1 MSLFGEDAL
10 VAYET
15 FSVLLKYL
23 GVNPPISCDR
33 KRTRLPY
40 RCVNILSFVLSTLFY
55 GYLLFSISL
64 DSGVLKAGLKSLIV
78 TRMHDLYFV
87 LRYITVIVVQVHV
100 LNNGGEINRLLR
112 ALNSISNAVTLLA
125 NRKGVSSKLRFF
137 GTVRFAKGL
146 RVFSLSYP
154 FVCLAITFTILKWLN
169 WNQLI
174 GHVFQ
179 FVRLLYFTTYVH
191 LWLQAT
197 LAAML
202 VLSRYEALK
211 DLFGVYETVQPF
223 MFLLGC
229 VGLAPFGY
237 RLGMQPVN
245 RYLEFCY
252 VLVYGGMYTYA
263 LYSFLFVANVTDFHL
278 SLIIGTIECI
288 NLSCQYLTMV
298 FAIVFAWIV
307 KHRISFILQ
316 TLHECDVQLSKFSSP
331 IDHRKLHLK
340 VSILAVGIVTS
351 YMLLLAI
358 HLPLIL
364 ELVPHIEPSL
374 KEILP
379 SAMFGLCFLLQI
391 CQFLL
396 FLLVLHDRYCAINQ
410 AFSEMLTSNEDALKA
425 FECFT
430 LVVKCLGLYPPVTCS
445 RKRTLLGYKL
455 CNLLAIAFS
464 ATFYG
469 FLLLFHSLDLE
480 TIKLGSGSLITS
492 RMHDVYFVSRY
503 LTVLAVLLHS
513 YINQNSVDQLFGSLN
528 EVSSALVTLNT
539 NHASEGS
546 IGYFGTQRFARHLRW
561 LMLVYPLMF
570 VSMTGFVERWLPR
583 FGVQVHAFNLVRF
596 LYFYSY
602 VHLWAQ
608 AILTLFLVLSRYIAL
623 NNLFSSIEAFQ
634 PFLLLLKCL
643 GLTPFFSNAS
653 NRRLLSVLNVIILL
667 LIGTLYINGP
677 CRQIR
682 KDMLRFQSSP
692 LAVNSRIFTY
702 LMGTLV
708 YHLTMLINFL
718 HRHRLREL
726 FQAFVNIDRELQ
738 QVGVRINYRMHRFL
752 ITAGMVCF
760 LSGIFVTSALVY
772 AYKITVLN
780 NQPNF
785 DGRWYYNMF
794 SFVYYNA
801 AFPTITSYFAIVL
814 WFLLVRFQRL
824 AMAIRLASS
833 TTTLSLIIKPKIHYR
848 CIEQRACRMYFPTSP
863 SAVGNP
869 SEFAICSEKEQIN
882 VLKQIKILHDKL
894 NDVVE
899 LVNYCFSVQITFCV
913 GLCFVIGVVC
923 SFGLF
928 RAFIYRNELFY
939 MGVLN
944 FIWYMYYLFFV
955 LFFIAVGSKITRE
968 GKRIGILVHKAINC
982 SSSSA
987 VINELNLFSQQ
998 LLHRS
1003 PVITCG
1009 LFVYDWTLWYTMI
1022 GATATYLIILI
1033 QFDVSFPNLVNVNAT
1048 AVYRG
1053 ST

>member
-40 RCVNILSFVLSTLFY
+40 RCVNILSIVLSTLFY

-64 DSGVLKAGLKSLIV
+64 DSGVLKAGIKSLIV

-211 DLFGVYETVQPF
+211 DLFG
-223 MFLLGC
+223 
-229 VGLAPFGY
+229 
-237 RLGMQPVN
+237 
-245 RYLEFCY
+245 
-252 VLVYGGMYTYA
+252 
-263 LYSFLFVANVTDFHL
+263 
-278 SLIIGTIECI
+278 
-288 NLSCQYLTMV
+288 
-298 FAIVFAWIV
+298 
-307 KHRISFILQ
+307 
-316 TLHECDVQLSKFSSP
+316 
-331 IDHRKLHLK
+331 
-340 VSILAVGIVTS
+340 
-351 YMLLLAI
+351 
-358 HLPLIL
+358 
-364 ELVPHIEPSL
+364 
-374 KEILP
+374 
-379 SAMFGLCFLLQI
+379 
-391 CQFLL
+391 
-396 FLLVLHDRYCAINQ
+396 
-410 AFSEMLTSNEDALKA
+410 
-425 FECFT
+425 
-430 LVVKCLGLYPPVTCS
+430 
-445 RKRTLLGYKL
+445 
-455 CNLLAIAFS
+455 
-464 ATFYG
+464 
-469 FLLLFHSLDLE
+469 
-480 TIKLGSGSLITS
+480 
-492 RMHDVYFVSRY
+492 
-503 LTVLAVLLHS
+503 
-513 YINQNSVDQLFGSLN
+513 
-528 EVSSALVTLNT
+528 
-539 NHASEGS
+539 
-546 IGYFGTQRFARHLRW
+546 
-561 LMLVYPLMF
+561 
-570 VSMTGFVERWLPR
+570 
-583 FGVQVHAFNLVRF
+583 
-596 LYFYSY
+596 
-602 VHLWAQ
+602 
-608 AILTLFLVLSRYIAL
+608 
-623 NNLFSSIEAFQ
+623 
-634 PFLLLLKCL
+634 
-643 GLTPFFSNAS
+643 
-653 NRRLLSVLNVIILL
+653 
-667 LIGTLYINGP
+667 
-677 CRQIR
+677 
-682 KDMLRFQSSP
+682 
-692 LAVNSRIFTY
+692 
-702 LMGTLV
+702 
-708 YHLTMLINFL
+708 
-718 HRHRLREL
+718 
-726 FQAFVNIDRELQ
+726 
-738 QVGVRINYRMHRFL
+738 
-752 ITAGMVCF
+752 
-760 LSGIFVTSALVY
+760 
-772 AYKITVLN
+772 
-780 NQPNF
+780 
-785 DGRWYYNMF
+785 
-794 SFVYYNA
+794 
-801 AFPTITSYFAIVL
+801 
-814 WFLLVRFQRL
+814 
-824 AMAIRLASS
+824 
-833 TTTLSLIIKPKIHYR
+833 
-848 CIEQRACRMYFPTSP
+848 MYFPTSP

>member
-64 DSGVLKAGLKSLIV
+64 DSGVLKAGIKSLIV

-100 LNNGGEINRLLR
+100 LNNGGEINRMLR

-211 DLFGVYETVQPF
+211 DLFG
-223 MFLLGC
+223 
-229 VGLAPFGY
+229 
-237 RLGMQPVN
+237 
-245 RYLEFCY
+245 
-252 VLVYGGMYTYA
+252 
-263 LYSFLFVANVTDFHL
+263 
-278 SLIIGTIECI
+278 
-288 NLSCQYLTMV
+288 
-298 FAIVFAWIV
+298 
-307 KHRISFILQ
+307 
-316 TLHECDVQLSKFSSP
+316 
-331 IDHRKLHLK
+331 
-340 VSILAVGIVTS
+340 
-351 YMLLLAI
+351 
-358 HLPLIL
+358 
-364 ELVPHIEPSL
+364 
-374 KEILP
+374 
-379 SAMFGLCFLLQI
+379 
-391 CQFLL
+391 
-396 FLLVLHDRYCAINQ
+396 
-410 AFSEMLTSNEDALKA
+410 
-425 FECFT
+425 
-430 LVVKCLGLYPPVTCS
+430 
-445 RKRTLLGYKL
+445 
-455 CNLLAIAFS
+455 
-464 ATFYG
+464 
-469 FLLLFHSLDLE
+469 
-480 TIKLGSGSLITS
+480 
-492 RMHDVYFVSRY
+492 
-503 LTVLAVLLHS
+503 
-513 YINQNSVDQLFGSLN
+513 
-528 EVSSALVTLNT
+528 
-539 NHASEGS
+539 
-546 IGYFGTQRFARHLRW
+546 
-561 LMLVYPLMF
+561 
-570 VSMTGFVERWLPR
+570 
-583 FGVQVHAFNLVRF
+583 
-596 LYFYSY
+596 
-602 VHLWAQ
+602 
-608 AILTLFLVLSRYIAL
+608 
-623 NNLFSSIEAFQ
+623 
-634 PFLLLLKCL
+634 
-643 GLTPFFSNAS
+643 
-653 NRRLLSVLNVIILL
+653 
-667 LIGTLYINGP
+667 
-677 CRQIR
+677 
-682 KDMLRFQSSP
+682 
-692 LAVNSRIFTY
+692 
-702 LMGTLV
+702 
-708 YHLTMLINFL
+708 
-718 HRHRLREL
+718 
-726 FQAFVNIDRELQ
+726 
-738 QVGVRINYRMHRFL
+738 
-752 ITAGMVCF
+752 
-760 LSGIFVTSALVY
+760 
-772 AYKITVLN
+772 
-780 NQPNF
+780 
-785 DGRWYYNMF
+785 
-794 SFVYYNA
+794 
-801 AFPTITSYFAIVL
+801 
-814 WFLLVRFQRL
+814 
-824 AMAIRLASS
+824 
-833 TTTLSLIIKPKIHYR
+833 
-848 CIEQRACRMYFPTSP
+848 MYFPTSP

-899 LVNYCFSVQITFCV
+899 LVNYCFSVQ
-913 GLCFVIGVVC
+913 
-923 SFGLF
+923 
-928 RAFIYRNELFY
+928 
-939 MGVLN
+939 
-944 FIWYMYYLFFV
+944 
-955 LFFIAVGSKITRE
+955 

-987 VINELNLFSQQ
+987 VINEVQCCEGANMMLPVCNVPCAWIILILYLSRQLNLFSQQ

>member
-1 MSLFGEDAL
+1 
-10 VAYET
+10 
-15 FSVLLKYL
+15 
-23 GVNPPISCDR
+23 
-33 KRTRLPY
+33 
-40 RCVNILSFVLSTLFY
+40 
-55 GYLLFSISL
+55 
-64 DSGVLKAGLKSLIV
+64 
-78 TRMHDLYFV
+78 MHDLYFV

-125 NRKGVSSKLRFF
+125 NRKG
-137 GTVRFAKGL
+137 
-146 RVFSLSYP
+146 
-154 FVCLAITFTILKWLN
+154 
-169 WNQLI
+169 
-174 GHVFQ
+174 
-179 FVRLLYFTTYVH
+179 
-191 LWLQAT
+191 
-197 LAAML
+197 
-202 VLSRYEALK
+202 
-211 DLFGVYETVQPF
+211 
-223 MFLLGC
+223 
-229 VGLAPFGY
+229 LAPFGN
-237 RLGMQPVN
+237 RLGMKPVN

-288 NLSCQYLTMV
+288 NLSCQYLTM
-298 FAIVFAWIV
+298 
-307 KHRISFILQ
+307 
-316 TLHECDVQLSKFSSP
+316 
-331 IDHRKLHLK
+331 
-340 VSILAVGIVTS
+340 
-351 YMLLLAI
+351 
-358 HLPLIL
+358 
-364 ELVPHIEPSL
+364 
-374 KEILP
+374 
-379 SAMFGLCFLLQI
+379 
-391 CQFLL
+391 
-396 FLLVLHDRYCAINQ
+396 
-410 AFSEMLTSNEDALKA
+410 
-425 FECFT
+425 
-430 LVVKCLGLYPPVTCS
+430 
-445 RKRTLLGYKL
+445 
-455 CNLLAIAFS
+455 
-464 ATFYG
+464 
-469 FLLLFHSLDLE
+469 
-480 TIKLGSGSLITS
+480 
-492 RMHDVYFVSRY
+492 
-503 LTVLAVLLHS
+503 
-513 YINQNSVDQLFGSLN
+513 
-528 EVSSALVTLNT
+528 
-539 NHASEGS
+539 
-546 IGYFGTQRFARHLRW
+546 
-561 LMLVYPLMF
+561 
-570 VSMTGFVERWLPR
+570 
-583 FGVQVHAFNLVRF
+583 
-596 LYFYSY
+596 
-602 VHLWAQ
+602 
-608 AILTLFLVLSRYIAL
+608 
-623 NNLFSSIEAFQ
+623 

-643 GLTPFFSNAS
+643 GLTPLFSNAS

-824 AMAIRLASS
+824 AMAIR
-833 TTTLSLIIKPKIHYR
+833 
-848 CIEQRACRMYFPTSP
+848 MYFPTSP

-968 GKRIGILVHKAINC
+968 
-982 SSSSA
+982 
-987 VINELNLFSQQ
+987 LNLFSQQ

-1009 LFVYDWTLWYTMI
+1009 LFVYDWTLWYT
-1022 GATATYLIILI
+1022 
-1033 QFDVSFPNLVNVNAT
+1033 VRKRVCPS
-1048 AVYRG
+1048 
-1053 ST
+1053 

>member
-64 DSGVLKAGLKSLIV
+64 DSGVLKAGIKSLIV

-211 DLFGVYETVQPF
+211 DLFG
-223 MFLLGC
+223 
-229 VGLAPFGY
+229 
-237 RLGMQPVN
+237 
-245 RYLEFCY
+245 
-252 VLVYGGMYTYA
+252 
-263 LYSFLFVANVTDFHL
+263 
-278 SLIIGTIECI
+278 
-288 NLSCQYLTMV
+288 
-298 FAIVFAWIV
+298 
-307 KHRISFILQ
+307 
-316 TLHECDVQLSKFSSP
+316 
-331 IDHRKLHLK
+331 
-340 VSILAVGIVTS
+340 
-351 YMLLLAI
+351 
-358 HLPLIL
+358 
-364 ELVPHIEPSL
+364 
-374 KEILP
+374 
-379 SAMFGLCFLLQI
+379 
-391 CQFLL
+391 
-396 FLLVLHDRYCAINQ
+396 
-410 AFSEMLTSNEDALKA
+410 
-425 FECFT
+425 
-430 LVVKCLGLYPPVTCS
+430 
-445 RKRTLLGYKL
+445 
-455 CNLLAIAFS
+455 
-464 ATFYG
+464 
-469 FLLLFHSLDLE
+469 
-480 TIKLGSGSLITS
+480 
-492 RMHDVYFVSRY
+492 
-503 LTVLAVLLHS
+503 
-513 YINQNSVDQLFGSLN
+513 
-528 EVSSALVTLNT
+528 
-539 NHASEGS
+539 
-546 IGYFGTQRFARHLRW
+546 
-561 LMLVYPLMF
+561 
-570 VSMTGFVERWLPR
+570 
-583 FGVQVHAFNLVRF
+583 
-596 LYFYSY
+596 
-602 VHLWAQ
+602 
-608 AILTLFLVLSRYIAL
+608 
-623 NNLFSSIEAFQ
+623 
-634 PFLLLLKCL
+634 
-643 GLTPFFSNAS
+643 
-653 NRRLLSVLNVIILL
+653 
-667 LIGTLYINGP
+667 
-677 CRQIR
+677 
-682 KDMLRFQSSP
+682 
-692 LAVNSRIFTY
+692 
-702 LMGTLV
+702 
-708 YHLTMLINFL
+708 
-718 HRHRLREL
+718 
-726 FQAFVNIDRELQ
+726 
-738 QVGVRINYRMHRFL
+738 
-752 ITAGMVCF
+752 
-760 LSGIFVTSALVY
+760 
-772 AYKITVLN
+772 
-780 NQPNF
+780 
-785 DGRWYYNMF
+785 
-794 SFVYYNA
+794 
-801 AFPTITSYFAIVL
+801 
-814 WFLLVRFQRL
+814 
-824 AMAIRLASS
+824 
-833 TTTLSLIIKPKIHYR
+833 
-848 CIEQRACRMYFPTSP
+848 MYFPTSP

-899 LVNYCFSVQITFCV
+899 LVNYCFSVQ
-913 GLCFVIGVVC
+913 
-923 SFGLF
+923 
-928 RAFIYRNELFY
+928 
-939 MGVLN
+939 
-944 FIWYMYYLFFV
+944 
-955 LFFIAVGSKITRE
+955 

-987 VINELNLFSQQ
+987 VINEVQCCKGANMMLPVCNVPCAWIILILYLSRQLNLFSQQ